1 MSIVQLH
8 VAYITDYINNYAAW
22 ANIHIVSFMK
32 VLACNRDFCQ
42 QMSLPVR
49 RKYRACIHVNNLYLP
64 ASGIDKVNKSIKY
77 KLKKNSLINGKDTS
91 TQRQHKLLQ
100 RIVTQMLPLYSQL

>member
-77 KLKKNSLINGKDTS
+77 KLNEKISRYGDGIRNTTEENFRVFSIIRVHCCY
-91 TQRQHKLLQ
+91 Q
-100 RIVTQMLPLYSQL
+100 